1 MKKSLSLKIL
11 IASLFLTVC
20 SSTIFAQNL
29 MREIPLKQQIEN
41 SSLVLEGKVIAKESF
56 MGSNNNI
63 YTVNTLEVYKVFKGE
78 GISQV
83 KVITK
88 GGAVGFNHQIVT
100 HSLELNIGD
109 LGVFNLNGKT
119 VSSTHGITSN
129 DSRVFYVYSGSQGF
143 YKYNLYDDV
152 VVNPFKGK
160 KGITAV
166 FYKEIIGY
174 TKLNY
179 KEVKPFNV
187 KNETSKSRQIKR
199 ALVPTAISFAPTT
212 VSAGTGT
219 TIVISIAGGA
229 TGNFGEAQGKVS
241 FRNAD
246 SGGEDNGFPDY
257 IDALDTQITNW
268 TSSSITVQVPSKSGT
283 GNIRVTDASQNVI
296 DSSVDLIVTHA
307 ELNVNAT
314 FNIGNETK
322 TYAYPTRLVNNDGSG
337 GYVWQMES
345 SFDAEEQHLG
355 SKADYIAAL
364 ETWRCETGLNFTIG
378 PVTSIDEAV
387 LDGVNV
393 IRFDDGSELGDGVLG
408 QTSYYFMGCG
418 SSPDNYEVF
427 ANEMDMVFDSGETWH
442 FGSGLPGFEID
453 FQSVALHELG
463 HAHQL
468 GHVIEDNDDVMH
480 FSIGLAEQIRVLS
493 PNNMLAGGNVQ
504 IRNESGT
511 PSCFS
516 GKSAMET
523 YDCNLSVTDQE
534 LENAISIYPN
544 PTNGIFYIKNRSAIS
559 LDKAII
565 YDVSGRLILEQDIS
579 NDSNL
584 KTINLVGVS
593 KGMYFINLFSDNG
606 IISSKLV
613 ID

>member
-1 MKKSLSLKIL
+1 
-11 IASLFLTVC
+11 
-20 SSTIFAQNL
+20 
-29 MREIPLKQQIEN
+29 
-41 SSLVLEGKVIAKESF
+41 
-56 MGSNNNI
+56 
-63 YTVNTLEVYKVFKGE
+63 
-78 GISQV
+78 
-83 KVITK
+83 
-88 GGAVGFNHQIVT
+88 
-100 HSLELNIGD
+100 
-109 LGVFNLNGKT
+109 
-119 VSSTHGITSN
+119 
-129 DSRVFYVYSGSQGF
+129 
-143 YKYNLYDDV
+143 
-152 VVNPFKGK
+152 
-160 KGITAV
+160 
-166 FYKEIIGY
+166 
-174 TKLNY
+174 
-179 KEVKPFNV
+179 
-187 KNETSKSRQIKR
+187 
-199 ALVPTAISFAPTT
+199 
-212 VSAGTGT
+212 
-219 TIVISIAGGA
+219 
-229 TGNFGEAQGKVS
+229 
-241 FRNAD
+241 
-246 SGGEDNGFPDY
+246 
-257 IDALDTQITNW
+257 
-268 TSSSITVQVPSKSGT
+268 
-283 GNIRVTDASQNVI
+283 
-296 DSSVDLIVTHA
+296 
-307 ELNVNAT
+307 
-314 FNIGNETK
+314 
-322 TYAYPTRLVNNDGSG
+322 
-337 GYVWQMES
+337 
-345 SFDAEEQHLG
+345 
-355 SKADYIAAL
+355 
-364 ETWRCETGLNFTIG
+364 
-378 PVTSIDEAV
+378 
-387 LDGVNV
+387 
-393 IRFDDGSELGDGVLG
+393 
-408 QTSYYFMGCG
+408 
-418 SSPDNYEVF
+418 
-427 ANEMDMVFDSGETWH
+427 MDMVFDSGETWH

>member
-1 MKKSLSLKIL
+1 MKKSVSLKEL
-11 IASLFLTVC
+11 TASLVLIVC

-41 SSLVLEGKVIAKESF
+41 SSLVLEGKVIARESF
-56 MGSNNNI
+56 KSSNNNI

-78 GISQV
+78 RISQV

-88 GGAVGFNHQIVT
+88 GGAVGFNYQIVT

-109 LGVFNLNGKT
+109 LGIFNLNHET
-119 VSSTHGITSN
+119 VTSVHGITSN
-129 DSRVFYVYSGSQGF
+129 DNRGFIVYSGSQGF

-152 VVNPFKGK
+152 VVNPFTGR
-160 KGITAV
+160 KGISEV
-166 FYKEIIGY
+166 FYKEIVDY
-174 TKLNY
+174 TKLDYN
-179 KEVKPFNV
+179 EVKPFNV

-229 TGNFGEAQGKVS
+229 TGNFGETRGKVS

-257 IDALDTQITNW
+257 IDALDTQVTNW
-268 TSSSITVQVPSKSGT
+268 TSTSIMVQVPYKAGT
-283 GNIRVTDASQNVI
+283 GNIRVTDASQNVV

-314 FNIGNETK
+314 FPIGNETK

-364 ETWRCETGLNFTIG
+364 DTWRCETGLNFTIG
-378 PVTSIDEAV
+378 PVTSIDEAA

-393 IRFDDGSELGDGVLG
+393 IRFDNGSELGDGVLG
-408 QTSYYFMGCG
+408 QTSYYFNGCG
-418 SSPDNYEVF
+418 SSPENYEVF
-427 ANEMDMVFDSGETWH
+427 ADEMDMVFDDGESWH

-468 GHVIEDNDDVMH
+468 GHGIEENNDVMH

-493 PNNMLAGGNVQ
+493 ADNKQGGSNVQ
-504 IRNESGT
+504 IRNESDT

-544 PTNGIFYIKNRSAIS
+544 PTKGVFYIKNRSAVS
-559 LDKAII
+559 FDKAII
-565 YDVSGRLILEQDIS
+565 YDVSGRLILEQNIS

-584 KTINLVGVS
+584 KTINLTGVS

-606 IISSKLV
+606 IISSKLML
-613 ID
+613 D